1 MFAIQIPTVFK
12 NYNDGVIWKFLILCG
27 RGGLNFRDVI
37 LDALKAKVM
46 GIANQKYVKFKN
58 ERIKLPLINTSGAPW
73 SSGLIRQ

>member
-1 MFAIQIPTVFK
+1 M
-12 NYNDGVIWKFLILCG
+12 
-27 RGGLNFRDVI
+27 NFRDVI